1 MALIIYYDGD
11 CPLCE
16 RYTRMLRLAE
26 AQTVELVD
34 LRSAPDR
41 RSELEGEGFDLD
53 QGMVAEQD
61 GRRYGGSDAVN
72 LLALL
77 STPSGAFNRLNRT
90 LLGSPLAARVI
101 YPLLR
106 MGRWL
111 LLFLLGK
118 PLMADTGT
126 SARQTIFTIC
136 FALFSIFHFGNY
148 SLSYGRSPGWDLLL
162 VLGAAIFAFVRPQ
175 STRVLFLLVLVSSIS
190 AWVQAPVN
198 SNHTITRNFLLL
210 GYWLSFGLAMIGN
223 RPANAIFTGF
233 GLAGQGV
240 LLVMYFFGI
249 FHKINTD
256 FLNPITSCA
265 TTLWRLM
272 PAPLSTLQGPAIDA
286 ATIYGTFIV
295 EGSIALALLVPR
307 WRHYGI
313 AAGMAFHLL
322 LAMSSYAMYISFTM
336 LSIAMHTLFLSEG
349 AARGVME
356 SKPMQALRSR
366 MRHPLYIVA
375 ALAVLMAI
383 AALAFRGFYGLATMF
398 ALPLVLP
405 YCLII
410 LLYGRSDEKL
420 MANRRPGVLAVGA
433 ITFAACFANGAM
445 PYLGLKTAQ
454 SLNMYANLRL
464 EQGASNHLVL
474 RGAHRPFSYLD
485 RVAMIEDGAGDAELE
500 RSKRLGFGVVYYD
513 VLAFLA
519 DNPGKRLSFT
529 LDGQRYDAVSAV
541 DMRAEIDATLHP
553 AWFRKWFHFE
563 LVQLERPEKCY

>member
-1 MALIIYYDGD
+1 GRLRPRRPFRAAGCLRRSGRQHPILTIFCERRLSRKGAQRWNGRQEYGAKRGGAGRPMALIIYYDGD

-118 PLMADTGT
+118 PLMAGTGT

-240 LLVMYFFGI
+240 
-249 FHKINTD
+249 
-256 FLNPITSCA
+256 
-265 TTLWRLM
+265 
-272 PAPLSTLQGPAIDA
+272 
-286 ATIYGTFIV
+286 
-295 EGSIALALLVPR
+295 
-307 WRHYGI
+307 
-313 AAGMAFHLL
+313 
-322 LAMSSYAMYISFTM
+322 
-336 LSIAMHTLFLSEG
+336 
-349 AARGVME
+349 
-356 SKPMQALRSR
+356 
-366 MRHPLYIVA
+366 
-375 ALAVLMAI
+375 
-383 AALAFRGFYGLATMF
+383 
-398 ALPLVLP
+398 
-405 YCLII
+405 
-410 LLYGRSDEKL
+410 
-420 MANRRPGVLAVGA
+420 
-433 ITFAACFANGAM
+433 
-445 PYLGLKTAQ
+445 
-454 SLNMYANLRL
+454 
-464 EQGASNHLVL
+464 
-474 RGAHRPFSYLD
+474 
-485 RVAMIEDGAGDAELE
+485 
-500 RSKRLGFGVVYYD
+500 
-513 VLAFLA
+513 
-519 DNPGKRLSFT
+519 
-529 LDGQRYDAVSAV
+529 
-541 DMRAEIDATLHP
+541 
-553 AWFRKWFHFE
+553 
-563 LVQLERPEKCY
+563 